1 MRTDHDD
8 KRMELTEHLGEL
20 RTRIIRCVWYL
31 LLGSIIAYQFFTPIY
46 NLMYRPLRKEI
57 DALNIHR
64 TVQEAQRQVDKD
76 HPPYDPRKLPKP
88 HNPPTN
94 EDLLIRDD
102 VIAWMYTHPAT
113 PPMIGDAFNTF
124 YEPFTVRLQLSV
136 IIGFILTTPFIIREI
151 ALFILPALT
160 PQERKPLRMLLPV
173 SIFCLILGVCVAYAT
188 LFFAMHWFLSYLE
201 DFPQGS
207 TLLQNPG
214 QYILFFVKMMAAF
227 GFAFQL
233 PVLLM
238 AGSFVGMITSDGLIK
253 HWRWGVVIAVLGG
266 VFTPSNDLP
275 SMALM
280 TIPLLLLYFG
290 SIFLVRMVE
299 RIKAKDRPKPE

>member
-188 LFFAMHWFLSYLE
+188 LFFAMHWFLSVSGRL
-201 DFPQGS
+201 S
-207 TLLQNPG
+207 TGFHAAAKPRPVHSLLRQ
-214 QYILFFVKMMAAF
+214 
-227 GFAFQL
+227 
-233 PVLLM
+233 
-238 AGSFVGMITSDGLIK
+238 DD
-253 HWRWGVVIAVLGG
+253 GG
-266 VFTPSNDLP
+266 VRVRVPIARAADGRFVRGHDYLGWLDQALALGRGHCCIGRRVHPVQRPAFHGPDDHTAPAALLRQYLPCSHGRAHQSEGPSQ
-275 SMALM
+275 A
-280 TIPLLLLYFG
+280 
-290 SIFLVRMVE
+290 
-299 RIKAKDRPKPE
+299 